1 MNATWHSTT
10 PTVKPVSNDRQYY
23 FLPYWDEKPTMWIR
37 ATFPDHRRRL
47 YNSNVIGKPADKLV
61 CSLLYCFALILY
73 YWTFTPKP
81 SRFALHHSMS
91 YSKPSVCSK
100 HFHSSDKHSSKYGII
115 GTILQVLLSKIRTH

>member
-61 CSLLYCFALILY
+61 CSLLYCIALILN
-73 YWTFTPKP
+73 YWHFTPM
-81 SRFALHHSMS
+81 LC
-91 YSKPSVCSK
+91 SKPSK
-100 HFHSSDKHSSKYGII
+100 KLLAYGILVPKRPFDFWV
-115 GTILQVLLSKIRTH
+115 GR

>member
-73 YWTFTPKP
+73 YW
-81 SRFALHHSMS
+81 
-91 YSKPSVCSK
+91 
-100 HFHSSDKHSSKYGII
+100 HFMYTNVMFKAFSLFIHGLL
-115 GTILQVLLSKIRTH
+115 GTSISQKKNFFSG

>member
-73 YWTFTPKP
+73 YWHFTPMQCYVQ
-81 SRFALHHSMS
+81 SLHFAQSTFKEAFSISQNRIKQDLI
-91 YSKPSVCSK
+91 KV
-100 HFHSSDKHSSKYGII
+100 
-115 GTILQVLLSKIRTH
+115 R

>member
-1 MNATWHSTT
+1 MSHLCRLNPFILFSVQSGEAMNATWHSTT

-73 YWTFTPKP
+73 Y
-81 SRFALHHSMS
+81 
-91 YSKPSVCSK
+91 
-100 HFHSSDKHSSKYGII
+100 
-115 GTILQVLLSKIRTH
+115 